1 MGDIQLTYRM
11 PSIVTSVQ
19 RPLNKG
25 ESGKNYNHIGTD
37 AGGLRG
43 DDIAQSQMA
52 PSRNHVE
59 FHNR

>member
-11 PSIVTSVQ
+11 SSIVVSVQ

-25 ESGKNYNHIGTD
+25 ESRKNYNHIGTD
-37 AGGLRG
+37 TGRLRG
-43 DDIAQSQMA
+43 DDITQSQIA
-52 PSRNHVE
+52 PSRNHVG